1 VAVTVR
7 YWAGARAAA
16 GVGEDTEVPG
26 ETLRD
31 VVAEVVRRRPGLA
44 PVVAVATLLVQ
55 GSRGLLDDPVT
66 AGVVVE
72 VLPPFAGG

>member
-1 VAVTVR
+1 MAVTVR

-16 GVGEDTEVPG
+16 GVGEDTEVAG

-55 GSRGLLDDPVT
+55 GSRGLLDDPVS